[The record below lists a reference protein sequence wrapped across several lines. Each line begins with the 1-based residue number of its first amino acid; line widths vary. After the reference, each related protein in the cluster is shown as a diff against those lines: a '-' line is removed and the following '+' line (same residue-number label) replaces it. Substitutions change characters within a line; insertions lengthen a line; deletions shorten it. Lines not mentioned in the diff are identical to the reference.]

1 MNKKKNLAGRLEKMV
16 RHNNAPG
23 SLEEFLNEHPK
34 QDEERPNNSIS
45 ESIVDINVK
54 YKREEFRFPAYLAE
68 KLRQASYKLNK
79 KKTEIVQE
87 AVIEYLGRIEQ

>member
-1 MNKKKNLAGRLEKMV
+1 MV

-23 SLEEFLNEHPK
+23 SLEEFLNEHTK
-34 QDEERPNNSIS
+34 QVEERPNDIIS
-45 ESIVDINVK
+45 ESIVDINVN
-54 YKREEFRFPAYLAE
+54 YKREEFRFPIYLAE

-87 AVIEYLGRIEQ
+87 AVTEYLGKIEK